1 MSEVLAQLTEIRD
14 QEAFN
19 LERWSEIESDPFL
32 ASLEHRI
39 ETNRH
44 GQIVMMPPPGF
55 EHSRLQSS
63 VLATLMSLLGVRG
76 RVLAECPVSTFGGV
90 KGVDVVWVSDVRIT
104 KGLRRNVLTIAPEI
118 CVEVLFSGNT
128 RAEIEEKRRL
138 YFEAGRRRCGSC
150 RLPEGSPSLER
161 RENLRLQASVR
172 HFRRK
177 SDGDSGARR
186 GWVCRNLFRE
196 SACGLIDFPPRNP
209 KLCPPS

>member
-63 VLATLMSLLGVRG
+63 VLATLMALLGERG
-76 RVLAECPVSTFGGV
+76 RVLAECPVSTSGGV

-104 KGLRRNVLTIAPEI
+104 EGLRRNVLTIAPEI
-118 CVEVLFSGNT
+118 CVEVLSPGNT
-128 RAEIEEKRRL
+128 RAEIEENRRL
-138 YFEAGRRRCGSC
+138 YFEAGAEEVWIVSPGGGIAFFGT
-150 RLPEGSPSLER
+150 EGELET
-161 RENLRLQASVR
+161 S
-172 HFRRK
+172 
-177 SDGDSGARR
+177 S
-186 GWVCRNLFRE
+186 
-196 SACGLIDFPPRNP
+196 
-209 KLCPPS
+209 LCPSFPAEIGR